1 MANERLRSGIAARG
15 MSIGDVATAVEVDPK
30 TVDRWIRSDRLPH
43 RGHRWATARLLGVE
57 EAYLWPKILNDAR
70 TVSASRAE
78 LVDIYPN
85 RGSVPPD
92 LWRALAGRATEAVD
106 VLAYSALFLPDSNP
120 DLPHE
125 LADRAGDGMR
135 VRILLGDPESEVV
148 RRRGEEERIDDGIAG
163 RIRLHLRYLEPV
175 LELAGFEVR
184 LHATTLYNSIY
195 RFDES
200 LLVNTHAYGVPAAH
214 SPVLHLQRVPGGRL
228 FDHYMASFDRV
239 WALGH
244 AAATPMQNEGA

>member
-15 MSIGDVATAVEVDPK
+15 MTVGDVATQVEVDPK
-30 TVDRWIRSDRLPH
+30 TVERWISSDRVPH
-43 RGHRWATARLLGVE
+43 RSHRWATARLLGVD
-57 EAYLWPKILNDAR
+57 EAYLWPQVLTDDR

-92 LWRALAGRATEAVD
+92 LWRALAGKASEAVD

-120 DLPHE
+120 DLPPE
-125 LADRAGDGMR
+125 LAKRASDGMQ
-135 VRILLGDPESEVV
+135 VRILLGDPASDAV
-148 RRRGEEERIDDGIAG
+148 RKRGEEEGIDDGLAG

-175 LELAGFEVR
+175 MDQAGIEIR
-184 LHATTLYNSIY
+184 LHTTTLYNSLY
-195 RFDES
+195 RFDQS
-200 LLVNTHAYGVPAAH
+200 LLVNSHAYGAPASH

-228 FDHYMASFDRV
+228 FDHYMVSFDRV
-239 WALGH
+239 WARGR
-244 AAATPMQNEGA
+244 AITNQPEREDV